1 MASVKF
7 KPMLAADCRGDVA
20 ALSYP
25 LYASPKLDGIRC
37 CIIDGKAVT
46 RSLKPI
52 PNASIREALSG
63 RQELEGLDGELI
75 NTEDPFN
82 FQKTTSL
89 VMGHQPDAVSKIKFV
104 AFDNAD
110 LCLGFERRLQATE
123 AIVSK
128 VKQNKIYIE
137 FIVNKYITT
146 PDDLLEYEREL
157 LAEGY
162 EGVML
167 RTKLDGRYKNGRST
181 LREGL
186 LIKLKRYVQEEATII
201 GFEERMNN
209 TNAAKTNELG
219 RTQRSSAQ
227 AGKVGRDDL
236 GAFLCKRDDGETFYC
251 GTGVGLNDET
261 RAEFWR
267 DRDLL
272 IGKTITY
279 RYLSAGTKDKPRHP
293 LFVGIRDARDMS

>member
-1 MASVKF
+1 MF
-7 KPMLAADCRGDVA
+7 KPMLAADCKGDVA
-20 ALSYP
+20 SLSYP
-25 LYASPKLDGIRC
+25 LYASPKLDGIRAV
-37 CIIDGKAVT
+37 IIDGKAVT

-63 RQELEGLDGELI
+63 RPELEGLDGELI
-75 NTEDPFN
+75 NIEDPFN

-89 VMGHQPDAVSKIKFV
+89 VMGHQPDAVSKVKFV

-110 LCLGFERRLQATE
+110 LGFGFERRLQATE

-128 VKQNKIYIE
+128 VKHDRIYIE
-137 FIVNKYITT
+137 FIVNRYITK
-146 PDDLLEYEREL
+146 PSDLLEYEQGL
-157 LAEGY
+157 LALGY

-167 RTKLDGRYKNGRST
+167 RTKLDGKYKNGRST

-186 LIKLKRYVQEEATII
+186 LIKLKRYVQEEATIV
-201 GFEERMNN
+201 GYEERMTN
-209 TNAAKTNELG
+209 TNEAKTNELG

-236 GAFLCKRDDGETFYC
+236 GAFLCKRADGETFYC

-279 RYLSAGTKDKPRHP
+279 RYLQAGTKDKPRHP
-293 LFVGIRDARDMS
+293 LFVGIRDERDMS